1 VVHFESGKGPLNE
14 QASKQRFM
22 STTSSLRSDSQWRPG
37 VGLAGLFALVVLGIA
52 AGESRAQGTPDY
64 NLQPGDQIE
73 VSVWG
78 EDELQREILLRP
90 DGRFA
95 FPLAGEIAA
104 AGRTAADIQTELT
117 EKLVAYIPEAV
128 VTVSVTGIQ
137 GNQIYVIGQVQ
148 RPGGFVM
155 NPQISVLQA
164 LSLAGGTTAFAALN
178 DIIVIR
184 GSGQGQRVHRFAYDD
199 IKRGRNL
206 DQNIQLETGDVV
218 VVP

>member
-1 VVHFESGKGPLNE
+1 
-14 QASKQRFM
+14 M
-22 STTSSLRSDSQWRPG
+22 STPSPACIGPRAKTYLIALLAVSLPTAKNT
-37 VGLAGLFALVVLGIA
+37 LAQDLPAY
-52 AGESRAQGTPDY
+52 D
-64 NLQPGDQIE
+64 LQPGDQIE

-78 EDELQREILLRP
+78 EEELQREILIRP
-90 DGRFA
+90 DGKFA
-95 FPLAGEIAA
+95 FPLAGEIEA

-117 EKLVAYIPEAV
+117 DRLVAFIPEAV
-128 VTVSVTGIQ
+128 VTVSVTDLQ

-148 RPGGFVM
+148 RPGRFVM

-164 LSLAGGTTAFAALN
+164 LSLAGGTTPFATLN

-184 GSGQGQRVHRFAYDD
+184 GSGEGQRVYPFAYDD

-206 DQNIQLETGDVV
+206 DQNIQLESGDVV